1 MNSEFMHLTDAY
13 TQEEIFIDP
22 SQIALVQQL
31 VAQEDLPRRTRIELI
46 LNSQV
51 LVVAEEAKYIALASG
66 RGYLS
71 PTEKLYGPPCL

>member
-1 MNSEFMHLTDAY
+1 MNYDFLHLTDAY

-22 SQIALVQQL
+22 SRIATVQQL
-31 VAQEDLPRRTRIELI
+31 VAQENHPRRTRIELI
-46 LNSQV
+46 SSSQE

-71 PTEKLYGPPCL
+71 PTEKLSHTP